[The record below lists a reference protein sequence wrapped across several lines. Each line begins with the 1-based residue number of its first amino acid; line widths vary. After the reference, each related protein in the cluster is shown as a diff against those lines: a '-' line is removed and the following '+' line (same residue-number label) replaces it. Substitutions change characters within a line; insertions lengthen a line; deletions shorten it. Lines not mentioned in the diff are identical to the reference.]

1 MPRFTRPERQLIS
14 KRWPAVIP
22 VSLGLAIASLVLFSW
37 LADEVLRKHTDRFDD
52 TVRSVVHAFASPA
65 LTAVMRFV
73 TNLGDWQVI
82 MTGILCLLAYLWYRR
97 DNTHILVALVAMI
110 GAGILD
116 ASLKLAFH
124 RARPDPFF
132 VPRPSTY
139 SFPSGHALISLCFY
153 GLLAG
158 TLTHDM
164 RSKWRR
170 VLVWSAAVL
179 LTTLI
184 GLSRVYLG
192 VHWPSDVI
200 AGYAAALIWM
210 GAVRVMALRL
220 EGRRANAGYK

>member
-1 MPRFTRPERQLIS
+1 MPRFARPERQLIG
-14 KRWPAVIP
+14 KRWPAIIP

-37 LADEVLRKHTDRFDD
+37 LADEVLRRHTDRFDNA
-52 TVRSVVHAFASPA
+52 VRSFIHAFASPA
-65 LTAVMRFV
+65 LTSLMRFA
-73 TNLGDWQVI
+73 TNLGDWQVV
-82 MTGILCLLAYLWYRR
+82 MTATLCLLAYLWYRR
-97 DNTHILVALVAMI
+97 DNTHILVTLIAMI

-116 ASLKLAFH
+116 TSLKLAFH
-124 RARPDPFF
+124 RSRPDPFF
-132 VPRPSTY
+132 AARPNTY

-164 RSKWRR
+164 RVKWKH
-170 VLVWSAAVL
+170 VVVWSAAVL
-179 LTTLI
+179 LIALI

-210 GAVRVMALRL
+210 GAVRVLALRL
-220 EGRRANAGYK
+220 EERRTEHR